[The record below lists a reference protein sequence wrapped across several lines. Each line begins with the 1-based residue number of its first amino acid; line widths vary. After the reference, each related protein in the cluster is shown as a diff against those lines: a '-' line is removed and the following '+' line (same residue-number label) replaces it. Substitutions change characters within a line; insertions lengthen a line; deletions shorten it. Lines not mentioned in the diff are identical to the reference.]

1 MNKYENS
8 MFHTFSIRF
17 FIRRSRSSV
26 NEGKIIYCR
35 LNYAGQ
41 RIEITTE
48 YRIESDKWDDKAK
61 KVKGN
66 SSTSRH
72 INNSLEEIR
81 NKYFS
86 IYSNLKLEGKP
97 FNVFNIR
104 DEYLGLNKTQNS
116 ITIIELVDKHNLYKE
131 SLVGIDVSKATIERY
146 YTLKR
151 HLIGFIQ
158 YKFQEADLPLEQ
170 FNFPTLLDFES
181 YLKIKLKIGHN
192 TAVKY
197 IRNLRTVI
205 NYGIQID
212 ILDKDPFL
220 KYKTKIKEVRRG
232 FLDKDEIEA
241 IKSLKIEIE
250 RLAVVRDIF
259 IFCCYTGLAYIDVKQ
274 LSMNHI
280 TIGIDGE
287 PWINTERKKTS
298 NVVKVPILPPAM
310 ELIKSYK
317 DHPARIYEN
326 RVLPVLSNQKMNA
339 YLKEIGDLAGI
350 NKRISMHLA
359 RHTFATTITLQGGA
373 SIETVSKMLGH
384 SNIGTTQ
391 IYAKITDQKV
401 SQEMQKLRQQLEK
414 QNEDSS
420 EVPDTV
426 KRNII

>member
-1 MNKYENS
+1 MNNSEKS

-17 FIRRSRSSV
+17 FIRRSRSISSSD
-26 NEGKIIYCR
+26 NIIYCC

-48 YRIESDKWDDKAK
+48 FRIDADKWDSQLK

-66 SSTSRH
+66 SSTSRL
-72 INNSLEEIR
+72 INNTLEEIR

-86 IYSNLKLEGKP
+86 IYSKLKLEGTP
-97 FNVFNIR
+97 FNVFTIR
-104 DEYLGLNKTQNS
+104 DEYLGLNKTKSS

-131 SLVGIDVSKATIERY
+131 SLIGIDVSKATIERY
-146 YTLKR
+146 NTLKR
-151 HLIGFIQ
+151 HLIGFMK

-170 FNFPTLLDFES
+170 FNYPILLDFES

-232 FLDKDEIEA
+232 FLEKHEIEL
-241 IKSLKIEIE
+241 IKNLNIEID

-274 LSMNHI
+274 LTMNNI